1 MTHPASVSRLPGEC
15 VLVEEDFTI
24 NYTAAGRCLYK
35 PYLGVAYRD
44 KGHTQIMV
52 LRNQVFTRHRPY
64 GLSFLAR
71 AISKCVNGISESSS
85 AY

>member
-1 MTHPASVSRLPGEC
+1 MAQAFDLVLMTHPASVSRLPDEC

-44 KGHTQIMV
+44 KGHTLKAWFFV
-52 LRNQVFTRHRPY
+52 LGVELKLC
-64 GLSFLAR
+64 LS
-71 AISKCVNGISESSS
+71 
-85 AY
+85 

>member
-1 MTHPASVSRLPGEC
+1 MLMTHPASVSRLPGEC

-44 KGHTQIMV
+44 KGLTLKAWMV
-52 LRNQVFTRHRPY
+52 LCNQVFSW
-64 GLSFLAR
+64 G
-71 AISKCVNGISESSS
+71 VNYVMSMRVMLCEQSPSHTTPT
-85 AY
+85 

>member
-44 KGHTQIMV
+44 KGLTLEAWMV
-52 LRNQVFTRHRPY
+52 LCNQVFSW
-64 GLSFLAR
+64 G
-71 AISKCVNGISESSS
+71 VNLYEVFKQCYEYESH
-85 AY
+85 AL